1 MLTNPNPITTEPV
14 AAKTF
19 DKLHLY
25 SLTAIQPT
33 GDSDSGSI
41 TVELL
46 PATAD
51 GELATGDNV
60 QRVSCPLYPAIN
72 EVPELAAA
80 FAAVIAAIA
89 ATQAWLAAEQPRL
102 WTMSNAVTL
111 TEEQAKLVMQALD
124 LAVKTGG
131 LNAAAAILPVAQAI
145 EGQLTKEET
154 ALE

>member
-1 MLTNPNPITTEPV
+1 MLTNPTPIETPAV
-14 AAKTF
+14 AAKVY

-33 GDSDSGSI
+33 GDDGNGSGSGSI

-80 FAAVIAAIA
+80 FAAVIAAIP
-89 ATQAWLAAEQPRL
+89 ATQAWLAAEQE
-102 WTMSNAVTL
+102 TL
-111 TEEQAKLVMQALD
+111 DNE
-124 LAVKTGG
+124 
-131 LNAAAAILPVAQAI
+131 
-145 EGQLTKEET
+145 
-154 ALE
+154 

>member
-14 AAKTF
+14 PAKVY

-25 SLTAIQPT
+25 SLVAMHPT
-33 GDSDSGSI
+33 GDSGTI

-60 QRVSCPLYPAIN
+60 QRMSCPLYPALN

-80 FAAVIAAIA
+80 FAAVLAAIPP
-89 ATQAWLAAEQPRL
+89 TQAWLAAQ
-102 WTMSNAVTL
+102 T
-111 TEEQAKLVMQALD
+111 TEE
-124 LAVKTGG
+124 AV
-131 LNAAAAILPVAQAI
+131 N
-145 EGQLTKEET
+145 E
-154 ALE
+154 

>member
-1 MLTNPNPITTEPV
+1 MLLPNQTPIETPAV
-14 AAKTF
+14 AAKVY

-33 GDSDSGSI
+33 GDSGSI

-60 QRVSCPLYPAIN
+60 QRVSCPLYPAIT

-80 FAAVIAAIA
+80 FAAVIAAIP
-89 ATQAWLAAEQPRL
+89 ATQAWLAAQQPQEDAP
-102 WTMSNAVTL
+102 S
-111 TEEQAKLVMQALD
+111 E
-124 LAVKTGG
+124 
-131 LNAAAAILPVAQAI
+131 
-145 EGQLTKEET
+145 
-154 ALE
+154 

>member
-1 MLTNPNPITTEPV
+1 MLLPNQTPIETPAV
-14 AAKTF
+14 AAKTY

-33 GDSDSGSI
+33 GDDGNGSGSGSI

-60 QRVSCPLYPAIN
+60 QRMSCPLYPAIT

-80 FAAVIAAIA
+80 FAAVLAAIP
-89 ATQAWLAAEQPRL
+89 ATQAWLAAQQPQEDAP
-102 WTMSNAVTL
+102 S
-111 TEEQAKLVMQALD
+111 E
-124 LAVKTGG
+124 
-131 LNAAAAILPVAQAI
+131 
-145 EGQLTKEET
+145 
-154 ALE
+154 